1 MNQIRTIKGTHD
13 ILPAE
18 SKKWQRLERIVHTIC
33 RQFGYEEIRT
43 PIFEETR
50 LFLRSIGED
59 SDIVSKEMYSWSDKD
74 GTGLTLRPELTA
86 PVVRSFIQHN
96 LGTQSPIQR
105 LYYLGPSFR
114 RERPQKGRTRQFH
127 QFGVEAFGSSH
138 PEQDAEI
145 IALAWRILSKCGL
158 SDGVTLHLNSIGSPE
173 CRSAYRDALKEV
185 IRPNLDQFSE
195 TSQHRFKSNPLRIL
209 DTKSEN
215 EQKILNDA
223 PSITKFL
230 NAEDRI
236 HFDMLQ
242 FFLKTLNVSFILN
255 PKLVRGLDYYTQ
267 TVFEF
272 TSDELGAQDALLGGG
287 RYDGLVENLGGKHT
301 PGIGFAA
308 GMERFLIAM
317 ESLGEPHIE
326 SGNDIY
332 FVCQDKEGIPTT
344 LTLSNELRQAGFNVV
359 SDPLRR
365 SMKAQMRDANKSNAR
380 FALILGQTEL
390 ESESV
395 VIKNLLD
402 GEQDTVSQSEII
414 EKLRN
419 LTN

>member
-1 MNQIRTIKGTHD
+1 
-13 ILPAE
+13 
-18 SKKWQRLERIVHTIC
+18 
-33 RQFGYEEIRT
+33 
-43 PIFEETR
+43 
-50 LFLRSIGED
+50 
-59 SDIVSKEMYSWSDKD
+59 
-74 GTGLTLRPELTA
+74 
-86 PVVRSFIQHN
+86 
-96 LGTQSPIQR
+96 
-105 LYYLGPSFR
+105 
-114 RERPQKGRTRQFH
+114 
-127 QFGVEAFGSSH
+127 
-138 PEQDAEI
+138 
-145 IALAWRILSKCGL
+145 
-158 SDGVTLHLNSIGSPE
+158 
-173 CRSAYRDALKEV
+173 
-185 IRPNLDQFSE
+185 
-195 TSQHRFKSNPLRIL
+195 
-209 DTKSEN
+209 
-215 EQKILNDA
+215 
-223 PSITKFL
+223 
-230 NAEDRI
+230 
-236 HFDMLQ
+236 MLQ
-242 FFLKTLNVSFILN
+242 FFLNTLNVSFILN

-308 GMERFLIAM
+308 GMERFLIVM
-317 ESLGEPHIE
+317 ESLGEPRIE

-359 SDPLRR
+359 TDPLRR

>member
-1 MNQIRTIKGTHD
+1 MSHIRTIKGTHD

-145 IALAWRILSKCGL
+145 IALAWHILSKCGL
-158 SDGVTLHLNSIGSPE
+158 SHGVTLHLNSIGSPE
-173 CRSAYRDALKEV
+173 CRSAYRDALKEF

-195 TSQHRFKSNPLRIL
+195 ISQRRFMSNPLRIL

-215 EQKILNDA
+215 EKKVLNDV
-223 PSITKFL
+223 PSITQFL
-230 NAEDRI
+230 SADDRI

-242 FFLKTLNVSFILN
+242 DLLKTLNVSFILN
-255 PKLVRGLDYYTQ
+255 PKLVRGLDYYSQ

-272 TSDELGAQDALLGGG
+272 TSDALGAQDALLGGG
-287 RYDGLVENLGGKHT
+287 RYDGLVENLGGKAT

-317 ESLGEPHIE
+317 ESLGEPHKE
-326 SGNDIY
+326 LGNDIY
-332 FVCQDKEGIPTT
+332 FVCLDKEGIPTT

-380 FALILGQTEL
+380 FVLILGQTEL

-395 VIKNLLD
+395 ILKNLVD

-414 EKLRN
+414 KKLRN